1 MYPAHEYILFNFN
14 TSYKIDSY
22 CFGDHRKKERNT
34 IFCGRSHLF
43 TPIIRILKTIVTRE
57 FCICIAYYKKISKW
71 FWVSLRIKRGWVDDN
86 GGSGWQRILN
96 YIWNTHSHTLVLLYA
111 VVAGQH
117 PYLVQN
123 IIKMK
128 LI

>member
-71 FWVSLRIKRGWVDDN
+71 FWVSLRIRDKERVSRWQWGKWVAKN
-86 GGSGWQRILN
+86 FKLYLKCTLTHPCPVIRNCCWTTSILSTK
-96 YIWNTHSHTLVLLYA
+96 YH
-111 VVAGQH
+111 
-117 PYLVQN
+117 
-123 IIKMK
+123 
-128 LI
+128 

>member
-43 TPIIRILKTIVTRE
+43 TLIIRILKTIVTRE
-57 FCICIAYYKKISKW
+57 FCICIAYYKKYLNGFEYLW
-71 FWVSLRIKRGWVDDN
+71 GKRGWVDDN
-86 GGSGWQRILN
+86 GEVGGKES
-96 YIWNTHSHTLVLLYA
+96 
-111 VVAGQH
+111 
-117 PYLVQN
+117 
-123 IIKMK
+123 
-128 LI
+128 